1 MAGKAKTVEL
11 VSGDGV
17 TVSVDESKVDG
28 LLARGFAQPK
38 PASKKK

>member
-1 MAGKAKTVEL
+1 MAAKSKTVTL

-17 TVSVDESKVDG
+17 TVSVDEAKVDG

-38 PASKKK
+38 PVSKKK